1 MMVTRPGSLRRTT
14 AGGQIFNFSK
24 LTTKKKQCKSNGAPA
39 QDVGEGTL
47 EQQQRDAILLC
58 KFDMNSKELSQQPLL
73 LLPSARLAALQSQT
87 GPTSA
92 LARNPLKAEELKHF
106 RKTASVIE
114 QPPWAM
120 HDGSNYLRSL
130 CDRSERADFPS
141 PARLGLYTLRQHEVA
156 LHSAPG
162 EVAWK
167 DFAPE
172 RPKEVFVCHAKQK
185 EGNSEGPGEMERKRA
200 VLNQAT
206 PQAAKRHC
214 RPDGAELP
222 HPPVLA
228 QEPANV
234 AVQPANPPD
243 YPVVPAEASQAA
255 ESAPPAVQAAAPKAK
270 SKAVAKPKAKVKAA
284 AAAPKPKPAPKAK
297 AAAVPALPQY
307 GCKKC
312 YFKNGCQKCGNF
324 RPGYPKPWRG
334 KARPGDTV

>member
-1 MMVTRPGSLRRTT
+1 MG
-14 AGGQIFNFSK
+14 F
-24 LTTKKKQCKSNGAPA
+24 KKKNKIIKKKRKSNRAPA

-73 LLPSARLAALQSQT
+73 LLPSARLAALQGQT

-92 LARNPLKAEELKHF
+92 LARNCLKAEELKHF
-106 RKTASVIE
+106 RKTANVIE

-120 HDGSNYLRSL
+120 HDGSNYLRGL

-156 LHSAPG
+156 LQTAPG

-172 RPKEVFVCHAKQK
+172 RPKEVFVSHAKQK
-185 EGNSEGPGEMERKRA
+185 EGDSEVPGEMERKRA

-214 RPDGAELP
+214 HHHDGSEL
-222 HPPVLA
+222 HQAPVLG
-228 QEPANV
+228 EGPAAARV

-243 YPVVPAEASQAA
+243 HPEASEAA
-255 ESAPPAVQAAAPKAK
+255 GSEPPVAVQAAAPKAK
-270 SKAVAKPKAKVKAA
+270 SKALAKPKAKVKAKAA
-284 AAAPKPKPAPKAK
+284 AAAPKPKPKAK
-297 AAAVPALPQY
+297 AAVAPALPQY

>member
-1 MMVTRPGSLRRTT
+1 
-14 AGGQIFNFSK
+14 
-24 LTTKKKQCKSNGAPA
+24 
-39 QDVGEGTL
+39 
-47 EQQQRDAILLC
+47 
-58 KFDMNSKELSQQPLL
+58 
-73 LLPSARLAALQSQT
+73 
-87 GPTSA
+87 
-92 LARNPLKAEELKHF
+92 
-106 RKTASVIE
+106 
-114 QPPWAM
+114 M
-120 HDGSNYLRSL
+120 HN
-130 CDRSERADFPS
+130 
-141 PARLGLYTLRQHEVA
+141 
-156 LHSAPG
+156 APG

-228 QEPANV
+228 EPAHV
-234 AVQPANPPD
+234 AVQPANPPGN
-243 YPVVPAEASQAA
+243 PAVAAEAAGSGQ
-255 ESAPPAVQAAAPKAK
+255 PADAAPKAK
-270 SKAVAKPKAKVKAA
+270 AKATAKGKAKAVAKVKAKAKAA
-284 AAAPKPKPAPKAK
+284 APKPAPKAK
-297 AAAVPALPQY
+297 AAAVAAAVADLPQY